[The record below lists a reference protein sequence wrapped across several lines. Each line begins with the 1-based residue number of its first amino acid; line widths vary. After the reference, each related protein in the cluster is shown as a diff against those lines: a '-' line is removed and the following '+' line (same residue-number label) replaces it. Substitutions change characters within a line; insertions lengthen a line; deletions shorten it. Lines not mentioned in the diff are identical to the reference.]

1 MVNQFSP
8 KQPRIYN
15 VERRVSSINVLGKL
29 YCSVQFSC
37 SVMSDST
44 TPCTAPRQASPS
56 IELVMPSNH
65 LIVCRPLLLPPSI
78 FPSVRSFQMSLF
90 FLRWP
95 EYWSFSL
102 SISPSSEYSGLLSFR
117 MNWLNLL
124 AVQGTLKSLSPTPQ
138 FKSIPSLVL
147 SFLYSPT
154 LTSIHDYW

>member
-1 MVNQFSP
+1 M
-8 KQPRIYN
+8 
-15 VERRVSSINVLGKL
+15 SSINVLGKL

-102 SISPSSEYSGLLSFR
+102 SISPSSEHSRLITFR
-117 MNWLNLL
+117 MHRLDLP
-124 AVQGTLKSLSPTPQ
+124 AVQGTLKSLLQHHNSKASIFRCSPFFIVQ
-138 FKSIPSLVL
+138 L
-147 SFLYSPT
+147 SHPYQLSQ
-154 LTSIHDYW
+154 S